1 MSGQLLRAKESLHDR
16 ASPPFL
22 AHGWVKTATSNP
34 REGLWR
40 YAAARLTSK
49 GKVCCSVQEIL
60 LIRHHHPP
68 LSASH
73 TRLST
78 RLQQSATL
86 VRSSH
91 CRRQFPLQP
100 AAAGL
105 NCRALLQQRPLSVS

>member
-1 MSGQLLRAKESLHDR
+1 MSGQLLRAKGSLHDG

-22 AHGWVKTATSNP
+22 ARNWVKTAKSNP
-34 REGLWR
+34 REGIWR
-40 YAAARLTSK
+40 CAVARLTSK

-60 LIRHHHPP
+60 LIRHHHPS
-68 LSASH
+68 LYASH
-73 TRLST
+73 TRLSS
-78 RLQQSATL
+78 RLQPSATL

-105 NCRALLQQRPLSVS
+105 SCRALQQQRPLSVS